1 MASITETR
9 FLLKILMQHHEEHR
23 DFGERVGECR
33 IVADHF
39 EELGDPALA
48 SALRAC
54 QFSIFRRKRDNELVA
69 TPFTFGP
76 IGSDVEHVYS
86 LFLFD
91 ADRALKG
98 LKHPERGVEEFGQ
111 EIIGERIQSNALAS
125 HGRTFETSFQ
135 VTPPLNRF
143 IPPLGPGLLK
153 FEPNFDP

>member
-39 EELGDPALA
+39 EELGDPVLA

-98 LKHPERGVEEFGQ
+98 LKHP
-111 EIIGERIQSNALAS
+111 
-125 HGRTFETSFQ
+125 
-135 VTPPLNRF
+135 
-143 IPPLGPGLLK
+143 
-153 FEPNFDP
+153 